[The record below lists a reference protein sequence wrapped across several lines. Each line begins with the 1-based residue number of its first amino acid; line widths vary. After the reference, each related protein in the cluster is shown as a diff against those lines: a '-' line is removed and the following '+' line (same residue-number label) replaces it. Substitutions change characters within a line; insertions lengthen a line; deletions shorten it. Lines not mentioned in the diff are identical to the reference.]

1 MNVEKIKE
9 LILLVEESAITS
21 LELEESGIRIRIGKE
36 EYSEGKRAQ
45 RSYDSKS
52 RSEMVNEASFDEEK
66 SGTTSVTGLKLIE
79 KPADPD
85 AFEVK
90 SPMLGV
96 YYSSSAPD
104 TPPFVKTG
112 DRVKKG
118 NILCIIEA
126 MKLMNEIA
134 AEKDGEISEICIEN
148 GQIVEFA
155 QTMFVMKK

>member
-9 LILLVEESAITS
+9 LILLVEESTITS
-21 LELEESGIRIRIGKE
+21 LELEEYGTRIRIGKE
-36 EYSEGKRAQ
+36 EHADGIRVQ
-45 RSYDSKS
+45 RPNESTSRQEIARDDSF
-52 RSEMVNEASFDEEK
+52 VNSANGE
-66 SGTTSVTGLKLIE
+66 TSDAGAKQDE

-104 TPPFVKTG
+104 APSFVKIG

-118 NILCIIEA
+118 DVLCIIEA
-126 MKLMNEIA
+126 MKLMNEIV
-134 AEKDGEISEICIEN
+134 AEKEGEICGICPEN

-155 QTMFVMKK
+155 QTLFVMKK